1 LNKTPSIRPRF
12 YSDPKIKLIFKNPEN
27 TKLDNASLYQNIL
40 EYASSFDTGFRFTE
54 LGRWLMKKNIEFQK
68 FYSGRKSKIPISA
81 RLAKKS
87 DTSIS
92 ERIANTRQ
100 RIQNCIDNLIK
111 WQFLHI
117 SKMVEAEKN
126 NTLTPL
132 YVITPL
138 GKIIS
143 LIVKAH
149 FSTIDEEKFNAIK
162 QIIDIIKS
170 IKEQNDSAII
180 IFVTKLLN
188 QLWEN
193 NKEFSILIH
202 LERLLNLE
210 IDNGNDFLSHLLGS
224 KYLIYWFFV
233 NEKIPFKILE
243 YLSEDKRKIILFNLK
258 TEIEYY
264 YQQNYL
270 LQDDNFLKNGKLIN
284 SGTISSS
291 YWENTRIKYI
301 DSLSKV
307 VVPSYCKVCNS
318 HRAFVLDIIDY
329 LKAALRAL
337 GPYPNMLVSGNCIEC
352 KKFLSTH
359 IISIPFSSPNLGI
372 IL

>member
-1 LNKTPSIRPRF
+1 LKETPSIKPRV
-12 YSDPKIKLIFKNPEN
+12 YSKPKIKIIFENTEN
-27 TKLDNASLYQNIL
+27 TKLDNSRLYQNIL
-40 EYASSFDTGFRFTE
+40 EYASLFDTGFKFTE
-54 LGRWLMKKNIEFQK
+54 LGTWLMKKNIEFQN
-68 FYSGRKSKIPISA
+68 FYSGSKNKTPISV

-92 ERIANTRQ
+92 ERIANKRQ

-111 WQFLHI
+111 WEFLHI

-126 NTLTPL
+126 NTKTPL
-132 YVITPL
+132 YVLTPL
-138 GKIIS
+138 GKVIH
-143 LIVKAH
+143 LIVIAR
-149 FSTIDEEKFNAIK
+149 FSTIAEDKNNAIK
-162 QIIDIIKS
+162 QIIDIVDS

-180 IFVTKLLN
+180 LFVTKLLN

-193 NKEFSILIH
+193 NKKFSIVLH
-202 LERLLNLE
+202 LERLIMLE

-243 YLSEDKRKIILFNLK
+243 CLSKDKRKIILFNLK

-270 LQDDNFLKNGKLIN
+270 LQDGHFLKNCKLIN
-284 SGTISSS
+284 SGVISSS

-301 DSLSKV
+301 DSFSKV
-307 VVPSYCKVCNS
+307 VIPSYCKVCNS

-329 LKAALRAL
+329 LKAVLRAF
-337 GPYPNMLVSGNCIEC
+337 GPYPNMQVSGNCIEC
-352 KKFLSTH
+352 RNFLSTH
-359 IISIPFSSPNLGI
+359 IMRLPFGSLVWG
-372 IL
+372 